1 MLPRFYAAGIFSLNV
16 IFTKPCPIDLVCDTG
31 LSRLVMKAVILSR
44 RNSRNLTGF
53 DQGYINE
60 IICTLPNFN
69 MKFATFNPK
78 GIPLMFMEVLGTG
91 SAWHDLNPMN

>member
-1 MLPRFYAAGIFSLNV
+1 
-16 IFTKPCPIDLVCDTG
+16 
-31 LSRLVMKAVILSR
+31 MKAVILSR
-44 RNSRNLTGF
+44 RDAGHLSGCEMCHV
-53 DQGYINE
+53 NE

>member
-1 MLPRFYAAGIFSLNV
+1 
-16 IFTKPCPIDLVCDTG
+16 
-31 LSRLVMKAVILSR
+31 
-44 RNSRNLTGF
+44 LTGF